1 MPGVWTRDAVV
12 FLWLLICASPWGE
25 WKETLQHLSSLMV
38 LGMDTLEME
47 ISASPSRLAMLHWHI
62 ASQANLRN
70 TPEKH
75 SVRLLM
81 KGSDRLTCRIW

>member
-1 MPGVWTRDAVV
+1 
-12 FLWLLICASPWGE
+12 
-25 WKETLQHLSSLMV
+25 
-38 LGMDTLEME
+38 MDTLEME